1 MKRLPLGA
9 ALAALMLTTS
19 SFVMANNAF
28 SDVTPDD
35 WSYKAVSQLT
45 KASLTAIR
53 MEPLKEIKIL
63 PVMKW
68 DRL

>member
-35 WSYKAVSQLT
+35 W
-45 KASLTAIR
+45 
-53 MEPLKEIKIL
+53 
-63 PVMKW
+63 
-68 DRL
+68 